1 MNQERL
7 FKVLLSPIVSEKS
20 TLAADNNRQYT
31 FRVVTDASKQE
42 IAAAVEKLFGVEVE
56 RVQVLNVKGKRKRFG
71 TRKGVRQD
79 WRKAYVRLKEGQDIE
94 FAVGG

>member
-1 MNQERL
+1 MNEERL

-20 TLAADNNRQYT
+20 TLAADRNRQYT
-31 FRVVTDASKQE
+31 FRVLTDASKQE
-42 IAAAVEKLFGVEVE
+42 IAAAVEKLFGVDVE

-71 TRKGVRQD
+71 MRRGVRQD